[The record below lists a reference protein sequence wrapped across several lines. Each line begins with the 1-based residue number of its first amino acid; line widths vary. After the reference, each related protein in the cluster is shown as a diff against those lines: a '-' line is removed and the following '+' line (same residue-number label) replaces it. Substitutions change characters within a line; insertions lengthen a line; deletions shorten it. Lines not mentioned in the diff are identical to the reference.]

1 MSRFYSYINSATS
14 IIQQYTGTE
23 PLASYLKKHFIAN
36 KKYGSKDRKQ
46 ISNLVYC
53 YYRLGKFAFKGDM
66 TERLLTTLFLCNH
79 TPQAVLEAIRPGW
92 NLQIDNPLA
101 DKIKELPFHV
111 DTSLIFPWKEQ
122 LSAAVAAD
130 AFSASHLQQPDLF
143 IRIRPGY
150 AKQVITALEQQQIV
164 FTQLTETCLAL
175 SNGTKVEEAIALNKT
190 AVVQDYSS
198 QQVATLFSYLPHN
211 LPIKVWDCCAASG
224 GKSIMLWDNF
234 MNLQLTVSDIRNS
247 IIINLRNRF
256 AEAGIKN
263 FSSFITDATQP
274 APQIKNASVDLV
286 IADVPC
292 TGSGTWSRT
301 PEQLYFFETNKIQE
315 FKKLQQQI
323 VQQSC
328 KAVKP
333 GGYYLYITCSV
344 FKDENETQVEL
355 LQSLGFTLVEQKVLF
370 GYQQQADTMF
380 AALLKKN

>member
-1 MSRFYSYINSATS
+1 MSRYYSYINSATS
-14 IIQQYTGTE
+14 IIQQYNGTE
-23 PLASYLKKHFIAN
+23 PLAAYLKKHFVAN

-53 YYRLGKFAFKGDM
+53 YYRLGKVAFSGDT
-66 TERLLTTLFLCNH
+66 TERLLTALFLCNDK
-79 TPQAVLEAIRPGW
+79 PQAVLEAIRPEW
-92 NLQIDNPLA
+92 NQQIDKPIAEKLKKLTIA
-101 DKIKELPFHV
+101 V
-111 DTSLIFPWKEQ
+111 DTASIFPWKEE
-122 LSAAVAAD
+122 LTAGVSAADFA
-130 AFSASHLQQPDLF
+130 ASHLQQPNLF
-143 IRIRPGY
+143 VRIRPGY
-150 AKQVITALEQQQIV
+150 AKQVTTALQQQQIL
-164 FTQLTETCLAL
+164 FTQLTETSLAL
-175 SNGTKVEEAIALNKT
+175 PNGTKIEEVIALNKT

-198 QQVATLFSYLPHN
+198 QQVATLFTHLPHN
-211 LPIKVWDCCAASG
+211 LPLKVWDCCAASG

-234 MNLQLTVSDIRNS
+234 MNLQLTVSDIRNT

-301 PEQLYFFETNKIQE
+301 PEQLYFFDTEKINQ
-315 FKKLQQQI
+315 FQQLQQQI
-323 VQQSC
+323 ITNTG

-344 FKDENETQVEL
+344 FKNENETQVAL
-355 LQSLGFTLVEQKVLF
+355 LQEQGFTLVEQKLLP
-370 GYQQQADTMF
+370 GYEHQADTMF